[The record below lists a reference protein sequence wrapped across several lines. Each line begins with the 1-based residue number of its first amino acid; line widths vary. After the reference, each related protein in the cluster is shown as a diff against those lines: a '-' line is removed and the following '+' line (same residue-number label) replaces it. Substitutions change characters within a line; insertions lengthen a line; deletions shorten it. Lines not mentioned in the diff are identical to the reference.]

1 MNKRLLITLFFGITL
16 FVSVG
21 ASLALAQGIES
32 KVEYTPLEPISAFG
46 NPTDMNFAGLLNG
59 LFRLLFT
66 AGALFAVVMLVWGG
80 ITYMVSGAV
89 GEVGE
94 AKKRMQAAIFGLLLL
109 AGAYLILYTINP
121 QLLRFEI
128 SNLDSGNTDQTSSG
142 TSGGSTTTGSG
153 GTGTNSSA
161 PCTIGNLAFISFPS
175 NSPCGQALSNASSL
189 GGTLRETPDGKSIFI
204 AKVSNS
210 STNYSSALQ
219 AFQNGCRSNGGYIKS
234 IPPGSNDKAAYLCLA
249 R

>member
-16 FVSVG
+16 LVSMG
-21 ASLALAQGIES
+21 ASTAFAQGIES

-46 NPTDMNFAGLLNG
+46 DPTDMNFAGLLNG
-59 LFRLLFT
+59 LFRLLFA

-128 SNLDSGNTDQTSSG
+128 GNLDTP
-142 TSGGSTTTGSG
+142 SGGAGAQPDGTTGGTNG
-153 GTGTNSSA
+153 GDENNSSA
-161 PCTIGNLAFISFPS
+161 PCTIGNLAFISFSS
-175 NSPCGQALSNASSL
+175 NSACGQALSSASSL

-204 AKVSNS
+204 VKVTNS
-210 STNYSSALQ
+210 SSSYSTALQ
-219 AFQNGCRSNGGYIKS
+219 AFQNGCRTSGGYIKS
-234 IPPGSNDKAAYLCLA
+234 VPPGSNDKAAYLCLA